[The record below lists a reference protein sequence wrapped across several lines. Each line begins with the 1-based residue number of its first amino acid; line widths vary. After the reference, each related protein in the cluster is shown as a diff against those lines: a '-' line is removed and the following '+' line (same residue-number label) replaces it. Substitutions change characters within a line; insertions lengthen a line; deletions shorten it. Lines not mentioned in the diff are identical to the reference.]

1 LLEIIAI
8 RLATSRDSVEE
19 YASKTLLARSGDLA
33 LLGQCVTRGL
43 ESLVAMKYVTVDAME
58 NYAPTQLG
66 KAIVASALDPDDGT
80 FIHDELAKA
89 LRAFVMDGDMHLLY
103 TFTPV
108 QDNMAGINWKIF
120 RNEMES
126 LDDSGHRALGFLGV
140 KPAVI
145 NRLYVS
151 ISPLNRGQ
159 R

>member
-1 LLEIIAI
+1 MEIIAI

-19 YASKTLLARSGDLA
+19 YASKTLLAHSGDLS
-33 LLGQCVTRGL
+33 LLSQCVNRGL
-43 ESLVAMKYVTVDAME
+43 ESLVAMKYVTVDAEE

-80 FIHDELAKA
+80 FIHDELSRA

-108 QDNMAGINWKIF
+108 QDSMGRINWKMF
-120 RNEMES
+120 RNEMER

-140 KPAVI
+140 KPAII
-145 NRLYVS
+145 NRLHVS
-151 ISPLNRGQ
+151 RRPRSPRQ